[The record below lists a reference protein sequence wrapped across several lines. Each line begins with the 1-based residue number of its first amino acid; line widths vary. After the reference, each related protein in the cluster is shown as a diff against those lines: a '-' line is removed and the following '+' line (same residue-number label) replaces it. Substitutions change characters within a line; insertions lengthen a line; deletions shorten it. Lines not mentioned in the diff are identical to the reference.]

1 MHCCSRPPTPSSL
14 VFIDN
19 TTKLSWKAD
28 FLEAKKAA
36 EVDLKS
42 RRAASMRL
50 SSAHLTLHNL
60 EFLHSLDLQPGR
72 VGMKVC
78 LSVLFAHVPFC
89 YNRCPGQPIY
99 YTIAGEVPACLSVHA
114 VLHSFHSTFCM
125 HSWIVCFV
133 HLCRDLHILACFSC
147 EFNWI
152 RLKQGPNG
160 KN

>member
-78 LSVLFAHVPFC
+78 CLYCLPMFHFATIDAQG
-89 YNRCPGQPIY
+89 NLNIIQLLERC
-99 YTIAGEVPACLSVHA
+99 LHA
-114 VLHSFHSTFCM
+114 
-125 HSWIVCFV
+125 
-133 HLCRDLHILACFSC
+133 
-147 EFNWI
+147 
-152 RLKQGPNG
+152 
-160 KN
+160 